1 MVCPNCGA
9 PVAPEQFGPGH
20 WVTDTDAPGIKAL
33 FSRDLD
39 GARCAVCNAGLGE
52 DASLIF
58 LVTDPPELL
67 YAPGGQ
73 LKAHSGEWIPLL
85 RAEWERQGVTRVTEF
100 PSADELRLAV
110 WQRMDRF
117 TPRLAEAQKAVAA
130 GQFSDF
136 MRNRWREFPPEA
148 FLSGLFTI
156 SAKHHLYA
164 IPQSQAEEVRSLGQW
179 QAASWTWLCAEWAE
193 SPPSNGSFE
202 DDLTRYLT
210 PTALVQGAPEAFFAR
225 ADRMRQELPPERPF
239 CLCLEAMRATLC
251 SFLNQPNPRGSEWAK
266 MLVGFELQLGEL
278 VEDPARLR
286 RLRIGA
292 ERARHTVEYQHV
304 FDALRPIFQRR
315 HLERWDAAQ
324 ALVERLGFSNL
335 LADLR
340 QAVRVTV
347 GADTKLP
354 PPAQLLSEMLDAN
367 PPQTPDD
374 QIPAALAALE
384 AVRLTYSSR
393 LSASQA
399 EELAEAAL
407 TRLPGAA
414 EARAEVNA
422 WVGRTLKELREP
434 HRFLR
439 RIGSAI
445 TPEEEAL
452 PRSTQLK
459 LWTERGTALRLTTRW
474 AEARAVYERVAALYG
489 GRMDTRDARTAI
501 ANLARAYRETGAPDA
516 ALRMVEDLLPH
527 AEGKEQLDLLENL
540 AATYNALGDTRA
552 VLACYER
559 ALALATGPFAEA
571 RARFVRGRVAL
582 LVGHGD
588 PQAALAELLAL
599 PLPAAAQEDDLL
611 HEAAAWLNALARR
624 AQLTPE
630 MQERV
635 INLTEALEELN
646 ERTAAR
652 GDVQVQLRTLAA
664 LARLHDHYNLPEAW
678 DYWKEINEVAGQA
691 GRGLNA
697 EALLGMAR
705 ILYRNGEMESGRVFL
720 GLVPNALAELVG
732 LARRLELVVNSLNI
746 LDPLFKRLVSEIAT
760 QVEQGRA
767 PVADLRL
774 VAELQREAIRRTMQ
788 ADKTERSDF
797 VDPTDEQLASL
808 APAQGAVG
816 VIECVDSDDYLAL
829 LLTMIG
835 SDGRPAARFLPWPKL
850 DLDTLRKTM
859 LTKLNRWHRGRG
871 DPFALPEWQE
881 FEAWLVAT
889 LVPLLPDDS
898 HLVIIEH
905 ESLLGLPWH
914 VAAAPHWSCS
924 YAASWNSLLRLPD
937 KADVTDADGRTAL
950 GIALAPAYDEEPEV
964 VQAMRVS
971 AQRTIDF
978 AAAMGLS
985 LRTAYER
992 ECDHERLR
1000 ALLESCR
1007 ILKLLCHGLVY
1018 EREHE
1023 VAWMIAAN
1031 QALPFKLPQIAATP
1045 VARAHRY
1052 SWKQLQELER
1062 APQVLFSA
1070 ACSSAR
1076 AHLAGLGE
1084 RLGLFP
1090 PLRERGAS
1098 ALVAPVWDIEPA
1110 AVLEI
1115 LDETLEAYLQS
1126 GAGLAVA
1133 LRAACRRAEA
1143 TTPRWLAW
1151 ALTIEGDWR

>member
-1 MVCPNCGA
+1 MVCPTCGA
-9 PVAPEQFGPGH
+9 PVAREQFGPCH
-20 WVTDTDAPGIKAL
+20 WVTDTNAPGIKAL
-33 FSRDLD
+33 FSRELD
-39 GARCAVCNAGLGE
+39 EARCAVCNAGLGE
-52 DASLIF
+52 DASLVF
-58 LVTDPPELL
+58 LLTDPLELL
-67 YAPGGQ
+67 FAPGDQ
-73 LKAHSGEWIPLL
+73 LRAQSEEWAPLL
-85 RAEWERQGVTRVTEF
+85 RAEWGKQGVTHVTEL

-117 TPRLAEAQKAVAA
+117 TPRLAAAQRANAD
-130 GQFSDF
+130 GQFNDF
-136 MRNRWREFPPEA
+136 MRTRWREFPPEA

-156 SAKHHLYA
+156 SAKYHLYA
-164 IPQSQAEEVRSLGQW
+164 IPQSQVEEVKSLGQW
-179 QAASWTWLCAEWAE
+179 QAASWLWLCAEWAE
-193 SPPSNGSFE
+193 SPPPDGSFE
-202 DDLTRYLT
+202 DDLARYLA
-210 PTALVQGAPEAFFAR
+210 PAALVQGAPEAFFAR
-225 ADRMRQELPPERPF
+225 ADRMRQELSPERPF
-239 CLCLEAMRATLC
+239 CLCLEAVRATLY
-251 SFLNQPNPRGSEWAK
+251 SFLKQPNPRGAEWAQ
-266 MLVGFELQLGEL
+266 MLVGFELQLSEL
-278 VEDPARLR
+278 TEDPARLR
-286 RLRIGA
+286 RLQIGA
-292 ERARHTVEYQHV
+292 ERARHTAEYQHV
-304 FDALRPIFQRR
+304 FDALRPILQRR

-324 ALVERLGFSNL
+324 ALVERLGFPNL

-347 GADTKLP
+347 GADAELP
-354 PPAQLLSEMLDAN
+354 PPAQLLAEMLAAN
-367 PPQTPDD
+367 PPQAPAD
-374 QIPAALAALE
+374 QIPAALGALE
-384 AVRLTYSSR
+384 ATRLTYSSR
-393 LSASQA
+393 LSAAQA

-407 TRLPGAA
+407 SSLPATA
-414 EARAEVNA
+414 EARAEINA
-422 WVGRTLKELREP
+422 WLGQALKDLREP

-445 TPEEEAL
+445 TPEEETL

-489 GRMDTRDARTAI
+489 GRLDTRDARTAR

-516 ALRMVEDLLPH
+516 ALRMVEELLPY
-527 AEGKEQLDLLENL
+527 AEGKEQVDLLENL
-540 AATYNALGDTRA
+540 AATYNALGDSRA

-588 PQAALAELLAL
+588 TQAALAELLAL
-599 PLPAAAQEDDLL
+599 PLPTAAQEDDLL

-652 GDVQVQLRTLAA
+652 GDVQVRLWTLAA
-664 LARLHDHYNLPEAW
+664 LARLHDHYDLPEAW
-678 DYWKEINEVAGQA
+678 DYWKEINEVAQQA

-705 ILYRNGEMESGRVFL
+705 VLYRNGEAEGGRVFL
-720 GLVPNALAELVG
+720 GLALNALAELVG
-732 LARRLELVVNSLNI
+732 QARRLELVVNSLNI

-760 QVEQGRA
+760 QVERGRVS
-767 PVADLRL
+767 VADLRL
-774 VAELQREAIRRTMQ
+774 VAELQREAVRRTMR
-788 ADKTERSDF
+788 ADKVERGDF
-797 VDPTDEQLASL
+797 FNPTDEQLASL
-808 APAQGAVG
+808 APARGAVG
-816 VIECVDSDDYLAL
+816 VIEWVDAGDYMAM
-829 LLTMIG
+829 LLTRIER
-835 SDGRPAARFLPWPKL
+835 DGRIEARFLPWPKL
-850 DLDTLRKTM
+850 DLDALRKTM
-859 LTKLNRWHRGRG
+859 LTKLNRWHRARG
-871 DPFALPEWQE
+871 DPFALPAWQE
-881 FEAWLVAT
+881 FETWLAAT
-889 LVPLLPDDS
+889 LAPHLPEES

-905 ESLLGLPWH
+905 ESLPGLPWH

-924 YAASWNSLLRLPD
+924 YAASWNSLLQLPD
-937 KADVTDADGRTAL
+937 RADSADPDDRTAL
-950 GIALAPAYDEEPEV
+950 GVALAPAYDEEEEV
-964 VQAMRVS
+964 VNALRAS
-971 AQRTIDF
+971 ARRTADF
-978 AAAMGLS
+978 AAATRLS
-985 LRTAYER
+985 LRTAYEQ

-1007 ILKLLCHGLVY
+1007 VLKLLCHGFVY
-1018 EREHE
+1018 EHEHE

-1045 VARAHRY
+1045 AARAHRY

-1098 ALVAPVWDIEPA
+1098 ALVAPGWDIEPA

-1115 LDETLEAYLQS
+1115 LDETLEVYLQS